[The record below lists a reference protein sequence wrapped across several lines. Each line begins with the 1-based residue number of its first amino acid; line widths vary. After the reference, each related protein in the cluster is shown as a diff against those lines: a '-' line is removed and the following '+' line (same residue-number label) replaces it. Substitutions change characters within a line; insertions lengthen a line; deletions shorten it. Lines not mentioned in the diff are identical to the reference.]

1 MNRVYKMV
9 RMTWLAAV
17 TLAAAVA
24 GFAAD
29 VGVTNNL
36 PLEKNL
42 AISSI
47 TVPGSGE
54 IGGQA
59 SRPNFDVRH
68 YGAVGNGTNLDT
80 QAIQEAIDAAARD
93 GGGSVLLPPGS
104 YLCGSLT
111 LKSHVTLWLEKGAT
125 LLGSPHRADYRKLD
139 FYALLLAEGQEDI
152 GIGGEGVVDGQGRLL
167 VADTRGMMPQRNPPY
182 ADESQRPF
190 IINFRS
196 CRNVA
201 VRGITLKESAC
212 WVQDYHDCDNLIV
225 ENVTVRTMSAITND
239 GLDIDGCSQVIVR
252 GCDIDSEDDGI
263 CLKSSTRLCDN
274 VLVENCRVRS
284 SCYAFKLGTAS
295 VKGFKNITCRNVD
308 IYDTYRSGI
317 ALEVVDGGELENVNI
332 SHIQITNT
340 ANAIFIRL
348 GHRNAHGP
356 VGVLRNVTISDV
368 KAEITSRSLN
378 EMNKFPSDWL
388 QKSQADKENVF
399 IPATITGIPDHPV
412 SGITLRNVSIIV
424 DGIGGKSK
432 RGKTWPDF
440 LAAVPEVENKYPS
453 CAMFGSLPAW
463 GFYCRHVNGIEFTN
477 VTLQVK
483 GQDFRPALACDDVEN
498 IALEGCHVLS
508 AGSEPVIVL
517 KDVNGAAIHDSPAP
531 QNTVRFVETIGG
543 NKKNQSSIIYDK
555 TRPL

>member
-1 MNRVYKMV
+1 
-9 RMTWLAAV
+9 
-17 TLAAAVA
+17 
-24 GFAAD
+24 
-29 VGVTNNL
+29 
-36 PLEKNL
+36 
-42 AISSI
+42 
-47 TVPGSGE
+47 
-54 IGGQA
+54 
-59 SRPNFDVRH
+59 
-68 YGAVGNGTNLDT
+68 
-80 QAIQEAIDAAARD
+80 
-93 GGGSVLLPPGS
+93 
-104 YLCGSLT
+104 
-111 LKSHVTLWLEKGAT
+111 
-125 LLGSPHRADYRKLD
+125 
-139 FYALLLAEGQEDI
+139 
-152 GIGGEGVVDGQGRLL
+152 
-167 VADTRGMMPQRNPPY
+167 
-182 ADESQRPF
+182 
-190 IINFRS
+190 
-196 CRNVA
+196 
-201 VRGITLKESAC
+201 
-212 WVQDYHDCDNLIV
+212 
-225 ENVTVRTMSAITND
+225 
-239 GLDIDGCSQVIVR
+239 
-252 GCDIDSEDDGI
+252 
-263 CLKSSTRLCDN
+263 
-274 VLVENCRVRS
+274 
-284 SCYAFKLGTAS
+284 
-295 VKGFKNITCRNVD
+295 
-308 IYDTYRSGI
+308 
-317 ALEVVDGGELENVNI
+317 
-332 SHIQITNT
+332 
-340 ANAIFIRL
+340 
-348 GHRNAHGP
+348 
-356 VGVLRNVTISDV
+356 VTISDV